1 MAREIAPR
9 AALVEHARLSI
20 KRGSQSFSAAA
31 RLFDKE
37 TRERAWLLYAWC
49 RRADDIADN
58 QEMGGE
64 LGDQSDL
71 AERLAHIR
79 RLTALAFAG
88 QPTGDPA
95 FDALGVVAAE
105 VGLTPQMAEDV
116 IAGFQLDAEDWRP
129 RTEADMLR
137 YCYHVAG
144 AVGVM
149 MAVVMGVDPKD
160 QETLDRA
167 NDLGL
172 AFQLSNIARD
182 VVEDDAAGRCY
193 LPVEWL
199 VEQDIEPGQHTKPHH
214 RKELAE
220 MVARLVA
227 LVEKHEAAARVGAAK
242 LPFRSRWAVLS
253 AARIYGAIGRK
264 VRKRGVE
271 AWASRTYVPRWEKAL
286 YGLRALAS
294 SVLNREKMPEGGIT
308 WGIADF
314 RPSSPSPSPR
324 T

>member
-1 MAREIAPR
+1 MGVDAATR

-58 QEMGGE
+58 QDMGGV

-71 AERLAHIR
+71 GQRLALIR
-79 RLTALAFAG
+79 RLTALAFEG
-88 QPTGDPA
+88 KPTGDPA

-116 IAGFQLDAEDWRP
+116 IEGFQLDAEDWRP

-172 AFQLSNIARD
+172 AFQVTDDILDVEADPQDTGKDQGKDIAANKSTFVSTLGKENARARA
-182 VVEDDAAGRCY
+182 EM
-193 LPVEWL
+193 L
-199 VEQDIEPGQHTKPHH
+199 VEQAKRHLHIFGERADMMRE
-214 RKELAE
+214 
-220 MVARLVA
+220 VADY
-227 LVEKHEAAARVGAAK
+227 
-242 LPFRSRWAVLS
+242 VLS
-253 AARIYGAIGRK
+253 R
-264 VRKRGVE
+264 
-271 AWASRTYVPRWEKAL
+271 
-286 YGLRALAS
+286 RA
-294 SVLNREKMPEGGIT
+294 
-308 WGIADF
+308 
-314 RPSSPSPSPR
+314 
-324 T
+324 

>member
-1 MAREIAPR
+1 MGLEAAKRD
-9 AALVEHARLSI
+9 ALVEHARKTI
-20 KRGSQSFSAAA
+20 KYGSQSFSAAS
-31 RLFDKE
+31 RLFDPE

-49 RRADDIADN
+49 RRCDDIADN
-58 QEMGGE
+58 QELGGE

-71 AERLAHIR
+71 DARLAHIR
-79 RLTALAFAG
+79 KLTAQAFAG
-88 QPTGDPA
+88 EPTGDPA
-95 FDALGVVAAE
+95 FDALGVVASE
-105 VGLTPQMAEDV
+105 CGLTPTMAEDV

-137 YCYHVAG
+137 YCFHVAG

-149 MAVVMGVDPKD
+149 MAVVMGVSPDD
-160 QETLDRA
+160 QDTLDRA

-182 VVEDDAAGRCY
+182 VVEDDAVGRCY
-193 LPVEWL
+193 LPEMWL

-214 RKELAE
+214 REELAE
-220 MVARLVA
+220 MAARLVA
-227 LVEKHEAAARVGAAK
+227 LVEKHEAAARVGAER

-264 VRKRGVE
+264 VRARGTE
-271 AWASRTYVPRWEKAL
+271 AWNSRTYVPRWEKAL
-286 YGLRALAS
+286 YGVRAFLSAII
-294 SVLNREKMPEGGIT
+294 NREKHPDGEIT

-314 RPSSPSPSPR
+314 RPGSA
-324 T
+324 

>member
-1 MAREIAPR
+1 MKPDPATR
-9 AALVEHARLSI
+9 AALVEHARLTI
-20 KRGSQSFSAAA
+20 KRGSQSFSAASQ
-31 RLFDKE
+31 LFDNA

-58 QEMGGE
+58 QDMGGV

-71 AERLAHIR
+71 ADRLALIR
-79 RLTALAFAG
+79 KLTALAFAG
-88 QPTGDPA
+88 KPTGDPA
-95 FDALGVVAAE
+95 FDALGVVASE

-116 IAGFQLDAEDWRP
+116 IAGFALDAEDWRP
-129 RTEADMLR
+129 RTERDTLR

-149 MAVVMGVDPKD
+149 MAVVMGVSPDD

-182 VVEDDAAGRCY
+182 IVEDDAAGRCY
-193 LPVEWL
+193 LPEIWL

-214 RKELAE
+214 RAELAE
-220 MVARLVA
+220 MAARLVA

-264 VRKRGVE
+264 VRARGAE
-271 AWASRTYVPRWEKAL
+271 AWNSRTFVPRWEKAL
-286 YGLRALAS
+286 YGVRAFLSA
-294 SVLNREKMPEGGIT
+294 VINREKMPPGGID
-308 WGIADF
+308 WGIADY
-314 RPSSPSPSPR
+314 RPTSLPR
-324 T
+324 A

>member
-1 MAREIAPR
+1 MATDPATR
-9 AALVEHARLSI
+9 AALVKHAQASI

-31 RLFDKE
+31 RLFDKQ

-64 LGDQSDL
+64 LGDQTDL
-71 AERLAHIR
+71 ADRLARIR
-79 RLTALAFAG
+79 SLTALAFEG
-88 QPTGDPA
+88 KPTGDPA

-160 QETLDRA
+160 Q
-167 NDLGL
+167 
-172 AFQLSNIARD
+172 
-182 VVEDDAAGRCY
+182 
-193 LPVEWL
+193 
-199 VEQDIEPGQHTKPHH
+199 
-214 RKELAE
+214 
-220 MVARLVA
+220 
-227 LVEKHEAAARVGAAK
+227 
-242 LPFRSRWAVLS
+242 
-253 AARIYGAIGRK
+253 
-264 VRKRGVE
+264 
-271 AWASRTYVPRWEKAL
+271 
-286 YGLRALAS
+286 
-294 SVLNREKMPEGGIT
+294 
-308 WGIADF
+308 
-314 RPSSPSPSPR
+314 
-324 T
+324 